1 MAGDPLAA
9 RLAEIAVAPDAER
22 HRLRQR
28 CVEAFAADARYRG
41 DERFARVWLALAAA
55 SPDPGSVFDAMARHR
70 VGESLA
76 LVWVARAFVAEK
88 AKKFADAD
96 ALFARGLEM
105 NAKPRELLAKRRRE
119 FERRMRRH
127 WLNNQQA
134 PVVPKEPVVR
144 EPPTPPRQVDEDAT
158 ATATQVLALHKATAQ
173 PFAIFD
179 EKAPE
184 AASSF
189 AIFDDDA
196 GGVADEAAAGSVRVF
211 EDEAAAPAALAA
223 RFDAEASK
231 PTPVIFEDAAA
242 APAALASRF
251 DSAAPKPTPGGFR
264 IFEDNSDA
272 PPKPT
277 PALRGPR
284 VAIFED
290 AAAEAAPRGRVAFAV
305 EEEISFEERRA
316 RVGPQDR
323 IAAIQAPKTARR
335 AFGEL
340 QAVDESM
347 VMTNMKPKRLLFS
360 TASKRAPQTLRR
372 AEKEDLTI
380 NSAIALREMD
390 SLFGSPASKPPETC
404 RRAIFR
410 DE

>member
-28 CVEAFAADARYRG
+28 CVETFAADARYRG

-55 SPDPGSVFDAMARHR
+55 SPDPGAVFDAMARHR

-96 ALFARGLEM
+96 ALFARGLELK
-105 NAKPRELLAKRRRE
+105 AAPQELLAKRRRE

-127 WLNNQQA
+127 WLNQQQQA
-134 PVVPKEPVVR
+134 PVVPR
-144 EPPTPPRQVDEDAT
+144 EPPTPPRSVDEDAT
-158 ATATQVLALHKATAQ
+158 ATATQVIALHRAAAPSQ

-179 EKAPE
+179 EAPAAPAPSSFAIFDE
-184 AASSF
+184 ANATAGSVDGAAPASTF

-196 GGVADEAAAGSVRVF
+196 GGVADEQAAAAGGVRIF
-211 EDEAAAPAALAA
+211 EDDGAAAAPAALAA
-223 RFDAEASK
+223 RFDAEAAPK
-231 PTPVIFEDAAA
+231 PTPVIFEDAA
-242 APAALASRF
+242 
-251 DSAAPKPTPGGFR
+251 
-264 IFEDNSDA
+264 A

-290 AAAEAAPRGRVAFAV
+290 AAEAAPRGRVAFA
-305 EEEISFEERRA
+305 EEVSFEEKRA
-316 RVGPQDR
+316 RVGCGGPV
-323 IAAIQAPKTARR
+323 QAPKTARR
-335 AFGEL
+335 AFGEI
-340 QAVDESM
+340 QATGDSM

-360 TASKRAPQTLRR
+360 TASKRAPQTISR
-372 AEKEDLTI
+372 AAKEDLTI

>member
-28 CVEAFAADARYRG
+28 CVETFAADARYRG
-41 DERFARVWLALAAA
+41 DERYARVWLALAAA
-55 SPDPGSVFDAMARHR
+55 SPDPGAVFDAMARHR

-96 ALFARGLEM
+96 ALFARGLELK
-105 NAKPRELLAKRRRE
+105 AAPQDLLAKRRRE

-127 WLNNQQA
+127 WLNQQKA

-144 EPPTPPRQVDEDAT
+144 EPPTPPRSVDEDAT
-158 ATATQVLALHKATAQ
+158 ATATQVLALHRAAAPSQ

-179 EKAPE
+179 EAPAPE
-184 AASSF
+184 ASSSF

-196 GGVADEAAAGSVRVF
+196 GGVADEQAAAAGSVRVF
-211 EDEAAAPAALAA
+211 EEAAAPAALAA
-223 RFDAEASK
+223 RFDAEAAPK
-231 PTPVIFEDAAA
+231 PTPVIFEDAA
-242 APAALASRF
+242 
-251 DSAAPKPTPGGFR
+251 
-264 IFEDNSDA
+264 A

-290 AAAEAAPRGRVAFAV
+290 AAEAAPKGRVAFA
-305 EEEISFEERRA
+305 EEVSFEEKRA
-316 RVGPQDR
+316 RVGVGGGGVV
-323 IAAIQAPKTARR
+323 QAPKTARR

-340 QAVDESM
+340 QPSGDSM

>member
-55 SPDPGSVFDAMARHR
+55 SPDPGAVFDAMARHR

-96 ALFARGLEM
+96 ALFARGLELK
-105 NAKPRELLAKRRRE
+105 AAPQDLLVKRRRE

-127 WLNNQQA
+127 WLNQQQQA

-144 EPPTPPRQVDEDAT
+144 EPPTPPRTVDEDAT
-158 ATATQVLALHKATAQ
+158 ATATQVLALHRAAAPSQ

-179 EKAPE
+179 EAPAAPAPSSFAIFDE
-184 AASSF
+184 ANATAGSVDGAAPASTF

-196 GGVADEAAAGSVRVF
+196 GGVADEQAAAAGGVRIF
-211 EDEAAAPAALAA
+211 EDDGAAAAPAALAA
-223 RFDAEASK
+223 RFDAEAAPK

-242 APAALASRF
+242 A
-251 DSAAPKPTPGGFR
+251 
-264 IFEDNSDA
+264 
-272 PPKPT
+272 PKPT

-290 AAAEAAPRGRVAFAV
+290 AAAEAAPRGRVAFA
-305 EEEISFEERRA
+305 EEVSFEEKRA
-316 RVGPQDR
+316 RVGCGGPV
-323 IAAIQAPKTARR
+323 QAPKTARR

-340 QAVDESM
+340 QAQSTEPM

-360 TASKRAPQTLRR
+360 TASKRAPQTISR
-372 AEKEDLTI
+372 AVKEDLTI

>member
-9 RLAEIAVAPDAER
+9 RLAEIAVAPDADR

-28 CVEAFAADARYRG
+28 CVETYANDARYRG

-55 SPDPGSVFDAMARHR
+55 SPDPGAVFDAMARHR

-88 AKKFADAD
+88 AKQFADAD
-96 ALFARGLEM
+96 ALFARGLELK
-105 NAKPRELLAKRRRE
+105 AAPQELLAKRRRE

-144 EPPTPPRQVDEDAT
+144 EPPTPPRSVDEDAT
-158 ATATQVLALHKATAQ
+158 ATATQVLALHKAAA
-173 PFAIFD
+173 PSASFAIFD
-179 EKAPE
+179 EAPAAP

-223 RFDAEASK
+223 RFDAEAR
-231 PTPVIFEDAAA
+231 PTPVIFEDA
-242 APAALASRF
+242 P
-251 DSAAPKPTPGGFR
+251 AAPKPTPGGFR

-277 PALRGPR
+277 PALRAPR

-290 AAAEAAPRGRVAFAV
+290 AAAEAAPRGRVAFA
-305 EEEISFEERRA
+305 EEISFEERRA

-323 IAAIQAPKTARR
+323 IAAVQAPKTARR

>member
-9 RLAEIAVAPDAER
+9 RLAEIAVAPDADR

-28 CVEAFAADARYRG
+28 CVETFAADARYRG

-55 SPDPGSVFDAMARHR
+55 SPGPGAVFDAMARHR

-134 PVVPKEPVVR
+134 PVVPKEPPVVR
-144 EPPTPPRQVDEDAT
+144 EPPTPPRSVDEDAT

-179 EKAPE
+179 EAPAPE
-184 AASSF
+184 ASSSFAIFDEANATAGSVDGAAPASTF

-196 GGVADEAAAGSVRVF
+196 GGVADEQAAAAGGVRIF
-211 EDEAAAPAALAA
+211 EDDGAAAAPAALAA
-223 RFDAEASK
+223 RFDAEAS
-231 PTPVIFEDAAA
+231 
-242 APAALASRF
+242 
-251 DSAAPKPTPGGFR
+251 
-264 IFEDNSDA
+264 
-272 PPKPT
+272 KPT

>member
-9 RLAEIAVAPDAER
+9 RLAEIAVAPDADR

-41 DERFARVWLALAAA
+41 DARFARVWLALAAA
-55 SPDPGSVFDAMARHR
+55 SPDPGAVFDAMARHR

-96 ALFARGLEM
+96 ALFARGMGL
-105 NAKPRELLAKRRRE
+105 NAAPKDLLVKRRRE

-134 PVVPKEPVVR
+134 SVVPKEPVVR
-144 EPPTPPRQVDEDAT
+144 EPPTPPRSVDEDAT
-158 ATATQVLALHKATAQ
+158 ATATQVLALHRAAAPSQ

-179 EKAPE
+179 EAPAPA
-184 AASSF
+184 AASTF

-223 RFDAEASK
+223 RFDAEAR
-231 PTPVIFEDAAA
+231 PTPVIFEDA
-242 APAALASRF
+242 P
-251 DSAAPKPTPGGFR
+251 AAPKPTPGGFR

-277 PALRGPR
+277 PRPP
-284 VAIFED
+284 VIFED
-290 AAAEAAPRGRVAFAV
+290 AAAAPRGRVAFAV
-305 EEEISFEERRA
+305 EEEISFEERR
-316 RVGPQDR
+316 
-323 IAAIQAPKTARR
+323 
-335 AFGEL
+335 EW
-340 QAVDESM
+340 
-347 VMTNMKPKRLLFS
+347 LL
-360 TASKRAPQTLRR
+360 LHR
-372 AEKEDLTI
+372 AERWLGKI
-380 NSAIALREMD
+380 CHAVPVRHGLRVRVR
-390 SLFGSPASKPPETC
+390 G
-404 RRAIFR
+404 RG
-410 DE
+410 

>member
-28 CVEAFAADARYRG
+28 CVETFAADARYRG

-55 SPDPGSVFDAMARHR
+55 SPDPGAVFDAMARHR

-88 AKKFADAD
+88 AKKFAEAD

-105 NAKPRELLAKRRRE
+105 KAAPQDLLVKRRRE

-127 WLNNQQA
+127 WLNQQQA
-134 PVVPKEPVVR
+134 PP
-144 EPPTPPRQVDEDAT
+144 EPPTPPRVVDEDAT

-179 EKAPE
+179 EAP
-184 AASSF
+184 APASSF

-196 GGVADEAAAGSVRVF
+196 GGVADEQAAAAGGDRAV
-211 EDEAAAPAALAA
+211 AAPAALAA
-223 RFDAEASK
+223 RFDAEAR
-231 PTPVIFEDAAA
+231 PTPVIFEDA
-242 APAALASRF
+242 P
-251 DSAAPKPTPGGFR
+251 AAPKPTPGGFR

-290 AAAEAAPRGRVAFAV
+290 AAAAPAEAAPRGRVAFAV

>member
-28 CVEAFAADARYRG
+28 CVETFAADARYRG

-55 SPDPGSVFDAMARHR
+55 SPDPGAVFDAMARHR

-88 AKKFADAD
+88 AKRFADAD
-96 ALFARGLEM
+96 ALFARGLEKG
-105 NAKPRELLAKRRRE
+105 AAPRELLEKRRRE

-134 PVVPKEPVVR
+134 PVVR
-144 EPPTPPRQVDEDAT
+144 EPPPRVVDEDAT
-158 ATATQVLALHKATAQ
+158 ATATQVLALHRAAA
-173 PFAIFD
+173 PSASFAIFD

-184 AASSF
+184 ASSSF

-196 GGVADEAAAGSVRVF
+196 GGVADEAAAASVRVF

-231 PTPVIFEDAAA
+231 PTPVIFEDA
-242 APAALASRF
+242 P
-251 DSAAPKPTPGGFR
+251 AAPKPTPGGFR

-290 AAAEAAPRGRVAFAV
+290 AAAAPAEAAPRGRVAFAV

-323 IAAIQAPKTARR
+323 IAAVQAPKTARR

-360 TASKRAPQTLRR
+360 TASKRAPHTLRR

>member
-9 RLAEIAVAPDAER
+9 RLAEIAVAPDADR

-28 CVEAFAADARYRG
+28 CVETFAADAKYRN

-55 SPDPGSVFDAMARHR
+55 SPDPGVVFDAMARHR

-134 PVVPKEPVVR
+134 PVVPKEPPVVR
-144 EPPTPPRQVDEDAT
+144 EPPTPPRSVDEDAT
-158 ATATQVLALHKATAQ
+158 ATATQVLALHRAAAPSV

-179 EKAPE
+179 EAP
-184 AASSF
+184 APASSF

-231 PTPVIFEDAAA
+231 PTPVIFEDA
-242 APAALASRF
+242 P
-251 DSAAPKPTPGGFR
+251 AAPKPTPGGFR

-290 AAAEAAPRGRVAFAV
+290 AAAAAPAEAAPRGRVAFAV

>member
-9 RLAEIAVAPDAER
+9 RLAEIAVAPDADR

-28 CVEAFAADARYRG
+28 CVETFAADARYRG

-55 SPDPGSVFDAMARHR
+55 SPDPGAVFDAMARHR

-96 ALFARGLEM
+96 ALFARGLELK
-105 NAKPRELLAKRRRE
+105 AAPQELLAKRRRE

-127 WLNNQQA
+127 WLNQQQQA
-134 PVVPKEPVVR
+134 PVVPR
-144 EPPTPPRQVDEDAT
+144 EPPTPPRSVDEDAT
-158 ATATQVLALHKATAQ
+158 ATATQVLALHRAAAPSQ

-179 EKAPE
+179 EAPAPE
-184 AASSF
+184 ASSSF

-223 RFDAEASK
+223 RFDAEAR
-231 PTPVIFEDAAA
+231 PTPVIFEDAA
-242 APAALASRF
+242 P
-251 DSAAPKPTPGGFR
+251 AAPKPTPGGFR
-264 IFEDNSDA
+264 IFEDTAAAA
-272 PPKPT
+272 P
-277 PALRGPR
+277 
-284 VAIFED
+284 
-290 AAAEAAPRGRVAFAV
+290 AEAAPRGRVAFAV

-335 AFGEL
+335 AFGEI
-340 QAVDESM
+340 QPTGDSM

-360 TASKRAPQTLRR
+360 TASKRAPQTISR
-372 AEKEDLTI
+372 AAKEDLTI

>member
-28 CVEAFAADARYRG
+28 CVETFAADARYRG

-55 SPDPGSVFDAMARHR
+55 SPDPGAVFDAMARHR

-96 ALFARGLEM
+96 ALFARGLEKG
-105 NAKPRELLAKRRRE
+105 AAPRELLAKRRRE

-127 WLNNQQA
+127 WLNQQQQA

-144 EPPTPPRQVDEDAT
+144 EPPTPPRSVDEDAT
-158 ATATQVLALHKATAQ
+158 ATATQVLALHKATAPSV

-179 EKAPE
+179 EAPAPE
-184 AASSF
+184 ASSSF

-223 RFDAEASK
+223 RFDAEAR
-231 PTPVIFEDAAA
+231 PTPVIFEDA
-242 APAALASRF
+242 P
-251 DSAAPKPTPGGFR
+251 AAPKPTPGGFR

-277 PALRGPR
+277 PRPP
-284 VAIFED
+284 VIFED
-290 AAAEAAPRGRVAFAV
+290 AAAEAPRGRVAFA
-305 EEEISFEERRA
+305 EEVSFEEKRA
-316 RVGPQDR
+316 RVGCGGPV
-323 IAAIQAPKTARR
+323 QAPKTARR
-335 AFGEL
+335 AFGEI
-340 QAVDESM
+340 QPSGDSM

-360 TASKRAPQTLRR
+360 TASKRAPQTISR
-372 AEKEDLTI
+372 AAKEDLTI

>member
-9 RLAEIAVAPDAER
+9 RLAEIAVAPDADS

-55 SPDPGSVFDAMARHR
+55 SPDPGAVFDAMARHR

-88 AKKFADAD
+88 AKKFAEAD
-96 ALFARGLEM
+96 ALFARGLEKG
-105 NAKPRELLAKRRRE
+105 AAPRELLEKRRRE

-127 WLNNQQA
+127 WLNQQQQA

-144 EPPTPPRQVDEDAT
+144 EPPTPPRSVDEDAT
-158 ATATQVLALHKATAQ
+158 ATATQVLALHKATAPSV

-179 EKAPE
+179 EAPAPE
-184 AASSF
+184 ASSSF

-223 RFDAEASK
+223 RFDAEAR
-231 PTPVIFEDAAA
+231 PTPVIFEDEVVK
-242 APAALASRF
+242 
-251 DSAAPKPTPGGFR
+251 PKPTPGGFR

-277 PALRGPR
+277 PRPP
-284 VAIFED
+284 VIFED
-290 AAAEAAPRGRVAFAV
+290 AAAEAPRGRVAFA
-305 EEEISFEERRA
+305 EEVSFEEKRA
-316 RVGPQDR
+316 RVGVGGGG
-323 IAAIQAPKTARR
+323 AVQAPKTARR

-340 QAVDESM
+340 QPSGDSM

-360 TASKRAPQTLRR
+360 TASKRAPQTISR
-372 AEKEDLTI
+372 AAKEDLTI

>member
-9 RLAEIAVAPDAER
+9 RLAEIAVAPDADR

-55 SPDPGSVFDAMARHR
+55 SPDPGAVFDAMARHR

-144 EPPTPPRQVDEDAT
+144 EPPTPPRSVDEDAT
-158 ATATQVLALHKATAQ
+158 ATATQVLALHKAAA
-173 PFAIFD
+173 PSASFAIFD
-179 EKAPE
+179 EAPAAP

-231 PTPVIFEDAAA
+231 PTPVIFEDA
-242 APAALASRF
+242 P
-251 DSAAPKPTPGGFR
+251 AAPKPTPGGFR

-277 PALRGPR
+277 PALRAPR

-290 AAAEAAPRGRVAFAV
+290 AAAEAAPRGRVAFA
-305 EEEISFEERRA
+305 EEISFEERRA

-360 TASKRAPQTLRR
+360 TASKRAPHTLRR

>member
-28 CVEAFAADARYRG
+28 CVETFAADARYRG

-55 SPDPGSVFDAMARHR
+55 SPDPGAVFDAMARHR

-134 PVVPKEPVVR
+134 PVVPKEPPVVR
-144 EPPTPPRQVDEDAT
+144 EPPTPPRTVDEDAT

-179 EKAPE
+179 EAAPLGDE
-184 AASSF
+184 
-189 AIFDDDA
+189 FDDFIEEGRKMLA
-196 GGVADEAAAGSVRVF
+196 ISHSRVCGGSDEVAVSETVW
-211 EDEAAAPAALAA
+211 PALA
-223 RFDAEASK
+223 
-231 PTPVIFEDAAA
+231 
-242 APAALASRF
+242 
-251 DSAAPKPTPGGFR
+251 
-264 IFEDNSDA
+264 
-272 PPKPT
+272 
-277 PALRGPR
+277 
-284 VAIFED
+284 
-290 AAAEAAPRGRVAFAV
+290 
-305 EEEISFEERRA
+305 
-316 RVGPQDR
+316 
-323 IAAIQAPKTARR
+323 
-335 AFGEL
+335 EL
-340 QAVDESM
+340 FKD
-347 VMTNMKPKRLLFS
+347 
-360 TASKRAPQTLRR
+360 
-372 AEKEDLTI
+372 EKEDSGILCLLPDCKGDAATYLDQEVVEPL
-380 NSAIALREMD
+380 SQMG
-390 SLFGSPASKPPETC
+390 FGDRLETC
-404 RRAIFR
+404 VYAKKDGAPHNSFR
-410 DE
+410 IIVSPSAVPADAPNKSDDKDTMSAADKADEDAGRTGEGKVI

>member
-9 RLAEIAVAPDAER
+9 RLAEIAVAPDADR

-28 CVEAFAADARYRG
+28 CVETFAADARYRG

-55 SPDPGSVFDAMARHR
+55 SPDPGVVFDAMARHR

-88 AKKFADAD
+88 AKKFAEAD

-127 WLNNQQA
+127 WLNQQ
-134 PVVPKEPVVR
+134 VPK
-144 EPPTPPRQVDEDAT
+144 EPPTPPRSVDEDAT
-158 ATATQVLALHKATAQ
+158 ATATQVLALHRAAAPAA

-231 PTPVIFEDAAA
+231 PTPVIFED
-242 APAALASRF
+242 SV
-251 DSAAPKPTPGGFR
+251 APKPTPGGFR

-290 AAAEAAPRGRVAFAV
+290 AAAAPAEAAPRGRVAFAV

>member
-9 RLAEIAVAPDAER
+9 RLAEIAVAPDADR

-55 SPDPGSVFDAMARHR
+55 SPDPGAVFDAMARHR

-96 ALFARGLEM
+96 ALFARGLEKG
-105 NAKPRELLAKRRRE
+105 AAPRELLEKRRRE

-127 WLNNQQA
+127 WLNQQA
-134 PVVPKEPVVR
+134 PVVPNEPPVVR
-144 EPPTPPRQVDEDAT
+144 EPPTPPRSVDEDAT
-158 ATATQVLALHKATAQ
+158 ATATQVLALHRAAAPSQ

-184 AASSF
+184 ASSSF

-223 RFDAEASK
+223 RFDAEAR
-231 PTPVIFEDAAA
+231 PTPVIFEDA
-242 APAALASRF
+242 P
-251 DSAAPKPTPGGFR
+251 AAPKPTPGGFR

-277 PALRGPR
+277 PRPP
-284 VAIFED
+284 VIFED
-290 AAAEAAPRGRVAFAV
+290 AAAEAPRGRVAFA
-305 EEEISFEERRA
+305 EEVSFEEKRA
-316 RVGPQDR
+316 RVGCGGPV
-323 IAAIQAPKTARR
+323 QAPKTARR

-340 QAVDESM
+340 QPTGDSM

-360 TASKRAPQTLRR
+360 TASKRAPQTISR
-372 AEKEDLTI
+372 AAKEDLTI

>member
-55 SPDPGSVFDAMARHR
+55 SPDPGAVFDAMARHR

-96 ALFARGLEM
+96 ALFARGLELK
-105 NAKPRELLAKRRRE
+105 AAPQDLLVKRRRE

-127 WLNNQQA
+127 WLNQQA
-134 PVVPKEPVVR
+134 PIVPKEPVVR
-144 EPPTPPRQVDEDAT
+144 EPPTPPRSVDEDAT
-158 ATATQVLALHKATAQ
+158 ATATQVLALHRAAAPSQ

-179 EKAPE
+179 EAPAPE
-184 AASSF
+184 ASSSF

-223 RFDAEASK
+223 RFDAEAR
-231 PTPVIFEDAAA
+231 PTPVIFEDA
-242 APAALASRF
+242 P
-251 DSAAPKPTPGGFR
+251 AAPKPTPGGFR

-277 PALRGPR
+277 PRPP
-284 VAIFED
+284 VIFED
-290 AAAEAAPRGRVAFAV
+290 AAAEAPRGRVAFA
-305 EEEISFEERRA
+305 EEVSFEEKRA
-316 RVGPQDR
+316 RVGCGGPV
-323 IAAIQAPKTARR
+323 QAPKTARR

-340 QAVDESM
+340 QPSGDSM

-360 TASKRAPQTLRR
+360 TASKRAPQTISR
-372 AEKEDLTI
+372 AAKEDLTI

>member
-28 CVEAFAADARYRG
+28 CVETFAADARYRG
-41 DERFARVWLALAAA
+41 DERFARIWLALAAA
-55 SPDPGSVFDAMARHR
+55 SPDPGAVFDAMARHR

-144 EPPTPPRQVDEDAT
+144 EPPTPPRSVDEDAT
-158 ATATQVLALHKATAQ
+158 ATATQVLSLHKATAPSV

-179 EKAPE
+179 EAPAPE
-184 AASSF
+184 ASSSF

-223 RFDAEASK
+223 RFDAEAR
-231 PTPVIFEDAAA
+231 PTPVIFEDA
-242 APAALASRF
+242 P
-251 DSAAPKPTPGGFR
+251 AAPKPTPGGFR

-277 PALRGPR
+277 PRPP
-284 VAIFED
+284 VIFED

-340 QAVDESM
+340 QPSGDSM

-360 TASKRAPQTLRR
+360 TASKRAPQTISR
-372 AEKEDLTI
+372 AAKEDLTI

>member
-1 MAGDPLAA
+1 
-9 RLAEIAVAPDAER
+9 
-22 HRLRQR
+22 
-28 CVEAFAADARYRG
+28 VETFAADARYRG

-55 SPDPGSVFDAMARHR
+55 SPDPGAVFDAMARHR

-96 ALFARGLEM
+96 ALFARGLELK
-105 NAKPRELLAKRRRE
+105 AAPQDLLVKRRRE

-127 WLNNQQA
+127 WLNQQA
-134 PVVPKEPVVR
+134 PVVPKAPVVPN
-144 EPPTPPRQVDEDAT
+144 EPPTPPRSVDEDAT
-158 ATATQVLALHKATAQ
+158 ATATQVLALHRAAAPSQ

-179 EKAPE
+179 EAPE
-184 AASSF
+184 ASSSF

-223 RFDAEASK
+223 RFDAEAAPK
-231 PTPVIFEDAAA
+231 PTPVIFEDAA
-242 APAALASRF
+242 P
-251 DSAAPKPTPGGFR
+251 
-264 IFEDNSDA
+264 

-290 AAAEAAPRGRVAFAV
+290 AAEAAPRGRVAFA
-305 EEEISFEERRA
+305 EEVSFEEKRA
-316 RVGPQDR
+316 RVGVGGGG
-323 IAAIQAPKTARR
+323 AVQAPKTARR

-340 QAVDESM
+340 QPSGDSM

-360 TASKRAPQTLRR
+360 TASKRAPQTISR
-372 AEKEDLTI
+372 AAKEDLTI

>member
-41 DERFARVWLALAAA
+41 DERYARVWLALAAA
-55 SPDPGSVFDAMARHR
+55 SPDPGAVFDAMARHR

-96 ALFARGLEM
+96 ALFARGLELK
-105 NAKPRELLAKRRRE
+105 AAPQELLAKRRRE

-127 WLNNQQA
+127 WLNQQKA
-134 PVVPKEPVVR
+134 PVVPR
-144 EPPTPPRQVDEDAT
+144 EPPTPPRSVDEDAT
-158 ATATQVLALHKATAQ
+158 ATATQVLALHRAAAPSQ

-179 EKAPE
+179 EAPAPE
-184 AASSF
+184 ASSSF

-223 RFDAEASK
+223 RFDAEAR
-231 PTPVIFEDAAA
+231 PTPVIFEDEVVK
-242 APAALASRF
+242 
-251 DSAAPKPTPGGFR
+251 PKPTPGGFR

-277 PALRGPR
+277 PRPP
-284 VAIFED
+284 VIFED
-290 AAAEAAPRGRVAFAV
+290 AAAAAPAEAAPRGRVAFAV

-335 AFGEL
+335 AFGEI
-340 QAVDESM
+340 QAAAEPM

-360 TASKRAPQTLRR
+360 TASKRAPQTISR
-372 AEKEDLTI
+372 AAKEDLTI

>member
-9 RLAEIAVAPDAER
+9 RLAEIAVAPDADR

-28 CVEAFAADARYRG
+28 CVETFAADARYRG

-55 SPDPGSVFDAMARHR
+55 SPDPGAVFDAMARHR

-96 ALFARGLEM
+96 ALFARGLEKG
-105 NAKPRELLAKRRRE
+105 AAPRELLAKRRRE

-127 WLNNQQA
+127 WLNQQQQA

-144 EPPTPPRQVDEDAT
+144 EPPTPPRSVDEDAT
-158 ATATQVLALHKATAQ
+158 ATATQVLALHKATAPSV

-179 EKAPE
+179 EAPAPE
-184 AASSF
+184 ASSSF

-231 PTPVIFEDAAA
+231 PTPVIFEDA
-242 APAALASRF
+242 
-251 DSAAPKPTPGGFR
+251 PT
-264 IFEDNSDA
+264 A
-272 PPKPT
+272 PKPT

-290 AAAEAAPRGRVAFAV
+290 AAEAAPRGRVAFA
-305 EEEISFEERRA
+305 EEVSFEEKRA
-316 RVGPQDR
+316 RVGCGGPV
-323 IAAIQAPKTARR
+323 QAPKTARR

-340 QAVDESM
+340 QAQSTEPM

-360 TASKRAPQTLRR
+360 TASKRAPQTISR
-372 AEKEDLTI
+372 AAKEDLTI

>member
-9 RLAEIAVAPDAER
+9 RLAEIAVAPDADR

-55 SPDPGSVFDAMARHR
+55 SPDPGAVFDAMARHR

-96 ALFARGLEM
+96 ALFARGLELK
-105 NAKPRELLAKRRRE
+105 AAPQDLLAKRRRE

-127 WLNNQQA
+127 WLNQQKA
-134 PVVPKEPVVR
+134 PVVPKAPVVR
-144 EPPTPPRQVDEDAT
+144 EPPTPPRSVDEDAT
-158 ATATQVLALHKATAQ
+158 ATATQVLALHRAAAPSQ

-179 EKAPE
+179 EANATAGSVDGAAP
-184 AASSF
+184 ASTF

-196 GGVADEAAAGSVRVF
+196 GGVADEQAAAAGSVRVF

-223 RFDAEASK
+223 RFDAEAR
-231 PTPVIFEDAAA
+231 PTPVIFEDEVVK
-242 APAALASRF
+242 
-251 DSAAPKPTPGGFR
+251 PKPTPGGFR

-277 PALRGPR
+277 PRPP
-284 VAIFED
+284 VIFED
-290 AAAEAAPRGRVAFAV
+290 AAAEAPRGRVAFA
-305 EEEISFEERRA
+305 EEVSFEEKRA
-316 RVGPQDR
+316 RVGCGGPV
-323 IAAIQAPKTARR
+323 QAPKTARR

-340 QAVDESM
+340 QPTGDSM

-360 TASKRAPQTLRR
+360 TASKRAPQTISR
-372 AEKEDLTI
+372 AAKEDLTI

>member
-1 MAGDPLAA
+1 M
-9 RLAEIAVAPDAER
+9 
-22 HRLRQR
+22 
-28 CVEAFAADARYRG
+28 EAFAADARYRG

-55 SPDPGSVFDAMARHR
+55 SPDPGAVFDAMARHR

-96 ALFARGLEM
+96 ALFARGLELK
-105 NAKPRELLAKRRRE
+105 AAPQDLLAKRRRE

-127 WLNNQQA
+127 WLNQQKA

-144 EPPTPPRQVDEDAT
+144 EPPTPPRSVDEDAT
-158 ATATQVLALHKATAQ
+158 ATATQVLALHRAAAPSQ

-179 EKAPE
+179 EAPAPE
-184 AASSF
+184 ASSSF
-189 AIFDDDA
+189 AICDDDA
-196 GGVADEAAAGSVRVF
+196 GGVADEQAAAAGSVRVF
-211 EDEAAAPAALAA
+211 EDEAAAPAVLAA

-242 APAALASRF
+242 P
-251 DSAAPKPTPGGFR
+251 PKPTPGGFR

-277 PALRGPR
+277 PRPP
-284 VAIFED
+284 VIFED
-290 AAAEAAPRGRVAFAV
+290 AAAEAPRGRVAFA
-305 EEEISFEERRA
+305 EEVSFEEKLA
-316 RVGPQDR
+316 RVGVGGGGVV
-323 IAAIQAPKTARR
+323 QAPKTARR

-340 QAVDESM
+340 QPSGDSM

-360 TASKRAPQTLRR
+360 TASKRAPQTISR
-372 AEKEDLTI
+372 AAKEDLTI

>member
-28 CVEAFAADARYRG
+28 CVETFAADARYRG

-55 SPDPGSVFDAMARHR
+55 SPDPGAVFDAMARHR

-96 ALFARGLEM
+96 ALFARGLEL
-105 NAKPRELLAKRRRE
+105 NAAPKELLAKRRRE

-127 WLNNQQA
+127 WLNQQA
-134 PVVPKEPVVR
+134 PVVPNEPPVVR
-144 EPPTPPRQVDEDAT
+144 EPPTPPRSVDEDAT
-158 ATATQVLALHKATAQ
+158 ATATQVLALHRAAAPSQ

-184 AASSF
+184 ASSSF

-223 RFDAEASK
+223 RFDAEAR
-231 PTPVIFEDAAA
+231 PTPVIFEDA
-242 APAALASRF
+242 P
-251 DSAAPKPTPGGFR
+251 AAPKPTPGGFR

-277 PALRGPR
+277 PRPP
-284 VAIFED
+284 VIFED
-290 AAAEAAPRGRVAFAV
+290 AAAEAPRGRVAFA
-305 EEEISFEERRA
+305 EEVSFEEKRA
-316 RVGPQDR
+316 RVGVGGGGVV
-323 IAAIQAPKTARR
+323 QAPKTARR
-335 AFGEL
+335 AFGEI
-340 QAVDESM
+340 QPSGDSM

-360 TASKRAPQTLRR
+360 TASKRAPQTISR
-372 AEKEDLTI
+372 AAKEDLTI

>member
-55 SPDPGSVFDAMARHR
+55 SPDPGAVFDAMARHR

-96 ALFARGLEM
+96 ALFARGLEL
-105 NAKPRELLAKRRRE
+105 NAAPKDLLVKRRRE

-127 WLNNQQA
+127 WLNQQA
-134 PVVPKEPVVR
+134 PVVPKEPPVVR
-144 EPPTPPRQVDEDAT
+144 EPPTPPRSVDEDAT
-158 ATATQVLALHKATAQ
+158 ATATQVLALHRAAAPSQ

-179 EKAPE
+179 EAPAPE

-223 RFDAEASK
+223 RFDAEAAPK
-231 PTPVIFEDAAA
+231 PTPVIFEDAA
-242 APAALASRF
+242 P
-251 DSAAPKPTPGGFR
+251 
-264 IFEDNSDA
+264 

-290 AAAEAAPRGRVAFAV
+290 AAEAAPRGRVAFA
-305 EEEISFEERRA
+305 EEVSFEEKRA
-316 RVGPQDR
+316 RVGCGGPV
-323 IAAIQAPKTARR
+323 QAPKTARR
-335 AFGEL
+335 AFGEI
-340 QAVDESM
+340 QPSGDSM

-360 TASKRAPQTLRR
+360 TASKRAPQTISR
-372 AEKEDLTI
+372 AAKEDLTI

>member
-9 RLAEIAVAPDAER
+9 RLAEIAVAPDADR

-55 SPDPGSVFDAMARHR
+55 SPDPGAVFDAMARHR

-88 AKKFADAD
+88 AKKFAEAD
-96 ALFARGLEM
+96 ALFARGLEKG
-105 NAKPRELLAKRRRE
+105 AAPRELLEKRRRE

-127 WLNNQQA
+127 WLNQQQQA
-134 PVVPKEPVVR
+134 PVVVPKEPVAR
-144 EPPTPPRQVDEDAT
+144 EPPTPPRSVDEDAT

-223 RFDAEASK
+223 RFDAEAR
-231 PTPVIFEDAAA
+231 PTPVIFEDA
-242 APAALASRF
+242 P
-251 DSAAPKPTPGGFR
+251 AAPKPTPGGFR

-277 PALRGPR
+277 PRPP
-284 VAIFED
+284 VIFED
-290 AAAEAAPRGRVAFAV
+290 AAAEAAPRGRVAFA
-305 EEEISFEERRA
+305 EEVSFEEKRA
-316 RVGPQDR
+316 RVGVGGGGVV
-323 IAAIQAPKTARR
+323 QAPKTARR

-340 QAVDESM
+340 QPSGDSM

-360 TASKRAPQTLRR
+360 TASKRAPHTLRR

>member
-9 RLAEIAVAPDAER
+9 RLAEIAVAPDADR

-28 CVEAFAADARYRG
+28 CVETFAADARYRG

-55 SPDPGSVFDAMARHR
+55 SPDPGVVFDAMARHR

-127 WLNNQQA
+127 WLNQQ
-134 PVVPKEPVVR
+134 VPK
-144 EPPTPPRQVDEDAT
+144 EPPTPPRSVDEDAT
-158 ATATQVLALHKATAQ
+158 ATATQVLALHRAAAPAA

-231 PTPVIFEDAAA
+231 PTPVIFED
-242 APAALASRF
+242 SV
-251 DSAAPKPTPGGFR
+251 APKPTPGGFR

-290 AAAEAAPRGRVAFAV
+290 AAAAPAEAAPRGRVAFAV

>member
-9 RLAEIAVAPDAER
+9 RLAEIAVAPDADR

-28 CVEAFAADARYRG
+28 CVETFAADARYRG

-55 SPDPGSVFDAMARHR
+55 SPDPGAVFDAMARHR

-88 AKKFADAD
+88 AKRFADAD
-96 ALFARGLEM
+96 ALFARGLEL
-105 NAKPRELLAKRRRE
+105 NAAPKDLLVKRRRE

-134 PVVPKEPVVR
+134 PVVPKEPPVVR
-144 EPPTPPRQVDEDAT
+144 EPPTPPRSVDEDAT

-179 EKAPE
+179 EAPAPE
-184 AASSF
+184 ASSSF

-223 RFDAEASK
+223 RFDAEAR
-231 PTPVIFEDAAA
+231 PTPVIFEDA
-242 APAALASRF
+242 P
-251 DSAAPKPTPGGFR
+251 AAPKPTPGGFR

-290 AAAEAAPRGRVAFAV
+290 APAEAAPRGRVAFAV

-360 TASKRAPQTLRR
+360 TASKRAPHTLRR

>member
-9 RLAEIAVAPDAER
+9 RLAEIAVAPDADR

-55 SPDPGSVFDAMARHR
+55 SPDPGAVFDAMARHR

-144 EPPTPPRQVDEDAT
+144 EPPTPPRSVDEDAT
-158 ATATQVLALHKATAQ
+158 ATATQVLALHKAAA
-173 PFAIFD
+173 PSASFAIFD
-179 EKAPE
+179 EAPAAP

-223 RFDAEASK
+223 RFDAEAR
-231 PTPVIFEDAAA
+231 PTPVIFEDA
-242 APAALASRF
+242 P
-251 DSAAPKPTPGGFR
+251 AAPKPTPGGFR

-277 PALRGPR
+277 PALRAPR

-290 AAAEAAPRGRVAFAV
+290 AAAEAAPRGRVAFA
-305 EEEISFEERRA
+305 EEISFEERRA

-323 IAAIQAPKTARR
+323 IAAVQAPKTARR

>member
-9 RLAEIAVAPDAER
+9 RLAEIAVAPDADR

-55 SPDPGSVFDAMARHR
+55 SPDPGAVFDAMARHR

-96 ALFARGLEM
+96 ALFARGLEKG
-105 NAKPRELLAKRRRE
+105 AAPRELLEKRRRE

-127 WLNNQQA
+127 WLNQQQQA

-144 EPPTPPRQVDEDAT
+144 EPPTPPRSVDEDAT

-179 EKAPE
+179 EKAPA

-223 RFDAEASK
+223 RFDAEAR
-231 PTPVIFEDAAA
+231 PTPVIFEDA
-242 APAALASRF
+242 P
-251 DSAAPKPTPGGFR
+251 AAPKPTPGGFR

-277 PALRGPR
+277 PRPP
-284 VAIFED
+284 VIFED

-340 QAVDESM
+340 QAAAAEPM

-360 TASKRAPQTLRR
+360 TASKRAPQTISR
-372 AEKEDLTI
+372 AAKEDLTI